1 MILDINFTQL
11 KSTLA
16 VDFGQITRVTE
27 TDLPQY
33 QGPYKVTPSTEPQ
46 VLYTAKQLMN
56 ENVHIESIPFY
67 DVSNNAG
74 GKTVYIGKEII
85 TT

>member
-1 MILDINFTQL
+1 MILNIKFGQMD
-11 KSTLA
+11 STLN
-16 VDFGQITRVTE
+16 VCFGSITKVVG
-27 TDLPQY
+27 DGHPQY

-46 VLYTAKQLMN
+46 VLYTAKQVMDK
-56 ENVHIESIPFY
+56 NVHVESIPFY